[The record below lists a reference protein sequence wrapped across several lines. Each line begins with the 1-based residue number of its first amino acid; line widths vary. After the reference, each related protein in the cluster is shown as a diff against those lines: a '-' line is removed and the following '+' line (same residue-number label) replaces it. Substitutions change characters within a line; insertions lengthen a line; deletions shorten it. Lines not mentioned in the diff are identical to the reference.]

1 MIINRALQHLRKA
14 QIAQTRQMRAL
25 NLVRQS
31 RAAFASG
38 TSVYLWNPN
47 SYRQAVAGKGTKQD
61 MQKLKMGVPT
71 KIEAYDD
78 LNVKKLKIGLRHS
91 AVITEDGQLYTYGNG
106 NWGVLGHGNEKN
118 IRVNKPKKVEAFKNK
133 EVVDVV
139 IGQYFTMALT
149 SDGNV
154 YTWGYGGKKGYF
166 NWMYA

>member
-1 MIINRALQHLRKA
+1 
-14 QIAQTRQMRAL
+14 
-25 NLVRQS
+25 
-31 RAAFASG
+31 
-38 TSVYLWNPN
+38 
-47 SYRQAVAGKGTKQD
+47 

-78 LNVKKLKIGLRHS
+78 LDVKKLKIGLRHS
-91 AVITEDGQLYTYGNG
+91 AVITEEGQLYTYGNG

-118 IRVNKPKKVEAFKNK
+118 IRVNEPKRVEAFKNK

-154 YTWGYGGKKGYF
+154 YTWGYGGKSGYF